1 MEERNQWN
9 KDPKWDRAIE
19 LLKQIAAKT
28 PLTETVKW
36 GGPVFTFDNKN
47 VIGIGGFKNYVGI
60 WFYQG
65 ALLKD
70 EKGKLVNAN
79 EGVTKA
85 LRQWRFGSEE
95 EILENEK
102 LILAYI
108 AEAIENEKA
117 GRGIKPEKKA
127 AIQSDLMDREM
138 QTDPA
143 LAAAFAKFSPSKQR
157 EFLEHIET
165 AKQEKTKVARL
176 EKAKELIL
184 AGKGLNDKYK

>member
-9 KDPKWDRAIE
+9 KDPKWDGAIE
-19 LLKQIAAKT
+19 LIKQMAAKT

-36 GGPVFTFDNKN
+36 GGPVYTFNNKN

-65 ALLKD
+65 ALLRD

-85 LRQWRFGSEE
+85 LRQWRFSSEA
-95 EILENEK
+95 EIRENES

-117 GRGIKPEKKA
+117 GLAIKPEKKA
-127 AIQSDLMDREM
+127 AIQSDLMEREM

-143 LAAAFAKFSPSKQR
+143 LAAAFAGFTPSKQR

-165 AKQEKTKVARL
+165 AKQEKTKLARL

-184 AGKGLNDKYK
+184 AGKGLYDKYK